1 MILFTV
7 ALVIWNVSQYFT
19 RSVAKNQN
27 LQQFNIGTFKNCK
40 ETIIVRSCQTYR
52 VKQNKKSTTL
62 FFWGHENCKAI
73 LKLDPN
79 YFQDVLNL
87 FMRYHARFCYKKS
100 PFVACENVFS
110 HPYSHS
116 FKRKNF
122 VPIHVH
128 VSVKYFFL
136 FWNRFQENLIFFKTF
151 GT

>member
-1 MILFTV
+1 MDDWSTFDLVYCGSGNLTNFTILY
-7 ALVIWNVSQYFT
+7 I

-27 LQQFNIGTFKNCK
+27 LQQFSIGTFKNCK
-40 ETIIVRSCQTYR
+40 ETIIVGSCQTYR

-62 FFWGHENCKAI
+62 FFEVMCKAI

-116 FKRKNF
+116 FRRKNF
-122 VPIHVH
+122 VPIHVPI
-128 VSVKYFFL
+128 SVKYFFH
-136 FWNRFQENLIFFKTF
+136 FEIDFKKI
-151 GT
+151 